1 MKPAE
6 DIDKQIKK
14 LRYKADAETHDRV
27 FGNVMQA
34 LDENERQRAGAG
46 APDIWRIIM
55 KSPVTKL
62 AAVAVVIITVVFLII
77 FFEKAATPAYALEQT
92 VEANHTI
99 KTVHLRMFEG
109 SQSIENNK
117 FSDYWLRYND
127 AGKLSHFRCDE
138 HDKDGV
144 ESTVWSEGIK
154 KIWIL
159 DKNLVI
165 VNKLNTMAE
174 KWEEFAI
181 NYDPKLCLQRLY
193 DLSKEKEEIKLEIDE
208 SAEDSKF
215 IYVKATHSVHKL
227 RLELVVDRE
236 TKLIKKLSDYHF
248 GDQGY
253 KLNMRIEFLS
263 YNRIIDPSKFEL
275 IGIPDNAKVVDK
287 LGDIIPGLRVG
298 DFTLGM
304 SKDEVLRKLGE
315 PKAIMWGSERYTL
328 NNLPREYFMVF
339 DNVSFPFCDDLVVKI
354 GVHSSLYKFTNG
366 LGVGDSE
373 QKIKQAFGNDFHLKE
388 GKKNDFLLYRDKG
401 IGFEIHKKNRTVIE
415 ISVFQITV
423 DNG

>member
-1 MKPAE
+1 MRPS
-6 DIDKQIKK
+6 DIDKLVKD
-14 LRYKADAETHDRV
+14 LRYKASAETHDRV
-27 FGNVMQA
+27 LGNVIQA

-46 APDIWRIIM
+46 APDMWRIIM
-55 KSPVTKL
+55 RSPVIKL
-62 AAVAVVIITVVFLII
+62 AAVAVVIITVVFLIT

-144 ESTVWSEGIK
+144 ESTVWSEGVK
-154 KIWIL
+154 KTWIP

-165 VNKLNTMAE
+165 VSKLNTMSE

-181 NYDPKLCLQRLY
+181 NYDPKLFLQRLY

-208 SAEDSKF
+208 SAEDSDS
-215 IYVKATHSVHKL
+215 IYVKATHSVWKA
-227 RLELVVDRE
+227 RLELVVDRK
-236 TKLIKKLSDYHF
+236 TKLIKKLSHF
-248 GDQGY
+248 GG
-253 KLNMRIEFLS
+253 LNMRIEFLS

-275 IGIPDNAKVVDK
+275 IGIPDNAKVVDR

-388 GKKNDFLLYRDKG
+388 GKNNDFLLYRDKG